1 MLQPL
6 EMSAISQAAHAL
18 SVRGRHADALQK
30 RIQSALAI
38 VAAGEILPGRG
49 RNHDRGYWA
58 YIGGR
63 GDTWYVPDEVAQAI
77 PHHATV
83 QLAYSITLKKHP
95 AQPEYDCTCID
106 AQRATM
112 PGGAPLVPGIGVC
125 CKHVCA
131 YLIMR
136 AMGAIEEVQS

>member
-18 SVRGRHADALQK
+18 AVHGHHADALQK

-49 RNHDRGYWA
+49 RDHDRGYWA
-58 YIGGR
+58 YIGGH
-63 GDTWYVPDEVAQAI
+63 GDTWHVPFEIAQAI
-77 PHHATV
+77 PHHKTA
-83 QLAYSITLKKHP
+83 QLSYSITRQKHGTLV
-95 AQPEYDCTCID
+95 EYDCTCTD
-106 AQRATM
+106 ARRATM
-112 PGGAPLVPGIGVC
+112 QGGAPLVPGIGVC

-131 YLIMR
+131 YLIMHATGR
-136 AMGAIEEVQS
+136 IQEA

>member
-18 SVRGRHADALQK
+18 SMRGHHADTLQK

-38 VAAGEILPGRG
+38 VTAGEILPGRG

-63 GDTWYVPDEVAQAI
+63 GDTWYVPLEVAQAI
-77 PHHATV
+77 PHHRTV
-83 QLAYSITLKKHP
+83 QLTYSITRQTNGAP
-95 AQPEYDCTCID
+95 VEYECTCVD
-106 AQRATM
+106 ARRATM

-136 AMGAIEEVQS
+136 AMGAVEEVQ